1 MNDHTI
7 SLVKESFDLVEPIA
21 PQAAALFYA
30 NLFDADPSLQRLFK
44 GDMVVQGLKL
54 MQMISLAVSK
64 LGEPEVLMPAL
75 QNLGRRHAGY
85 GV

>member
-1 MNDHTI
+1 
-7 SLVKESFDLVEPIA
+7 
-21 PQAAALFYA
+21 
-30 NLFDADPSLQRLFK
+30 
-44 GDMVVQGLKL
+44 MVVQGLKL